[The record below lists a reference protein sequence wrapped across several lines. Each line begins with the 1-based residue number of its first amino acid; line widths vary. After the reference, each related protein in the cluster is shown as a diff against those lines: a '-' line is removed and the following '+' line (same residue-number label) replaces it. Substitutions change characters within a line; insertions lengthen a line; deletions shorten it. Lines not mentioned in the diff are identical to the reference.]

1 MSNLVIIFSP
11 HMLTLL
17 VNYKITEGSLCHKCH
32 AVLTICFAH
41 YNRHNCLLNEL
52 ITQSHSCCFCIISTF
67 LWSTDKSYQF
77 RWAKKETYY
86 RGTDNNELMWM
97 ICRKKKVVLKKRTK
111 ESWKEQ
117 WANKRKDGVHLEKA
131 GKGTDQTWACLNI
144 QKRNQERWDTHH
156 TSYGG

>member
-67 LWSTDKSYQF
+67 LWSIDKSYQF
-77 RWAKKETYY
+77 RWAKKEPYY

-97 ICRKKKVVLKKRTK
+97 ICRKKIVVYPKK
-111 ESWKEQ
+111 ESGKMGHPPYLLRWIVWESLY
-117 WANKRKDGVHLEKA
+117 LEKIQ
-131 GKGTDQTWACLNI
+131 KEYDFLTDQGSMG
-144 QKRNQERWDTHH
+144 HH
-156 TSYGG
+156 PTRLCIEPE